1 MPDNWSK
8 NLGKLIKQKR
18 LEQELPLRKVAAEL
32 DIDTS
37 TLSKIEKGE
46 RQASLK
52 MIPIIAKL
60 FNLEYRELQVKFLS
74 EKLVQE
80 YGKEKHFIDTL
91 ENCLD
96 TLQRKHK

>member
-8 NLGKLIKQKR
+8 NLGKLIQQKR
-18 LEQELPLRKVAAEL
+18 LEQDLPLRKIAAEL

-52 MIPIIAKL
+52 MIPIVAKL
-60 FNLEYRELQVKFLS
+60 FNLEFRELQIKYLS
-74 EKLVQE
+74 EKLIQE
-80 YGKEKHFIDTL
+80 YGKEKHIIEAL
-91 ENCLD
+91 GNCLD
-96 TLQRKHK
+96 ALKVKQK

>member
-1 MPDNWSK
+1 MPEYWSK

-18 LEQELPLRKVAAEL
+18 LEQDLPLRKIAAEL

-52 MIPIIAKL
+52 MIPIVAKL
-60 FNLEYRELQVKFLS
+60 FDLEFRELQVKCLS
-74 EKLVQE
+74 EKLIQE
-80 YGKEKHFIDTL
+80 YGKEKHIIEAL
-91 ENCLD
+91 ENCLGI
-96 TLQRKHK
+96 LKVKQ